1 MDHSKLH
8 LPTFNI
14 FLADD
19 DEDDRS
25 IFHDAIKNLFPQ
37 ANYTTAE
44 NGLEMLEL
52 LQKAPA
58 DLPDIV
64 FLDINMPKLD
74 GLDCLKRIKS
84 SGTLNVLP
92 VVMLS
97 TSNDPAT
104 IKTAFNLGALYYA
117 VKPATFDEIKALFQK
132 IISQVQLKGCA
143 PSYTDFQ
150 IG

>member
-64 FLDINMPKLD
+64 FLDINMPKLN
-74 GLDCLKRIKS
+74 GIDCLKRIKS

-104 IKTAFNLGALYYA
+104 IKTAFNLGTLYYA